1 MTASSSEIPFRPAPE
16 EKSAPPIVTVAE
28 VGAHEGKVVFV
39 KAAVA
44 GAEIGTASNGSSF
57 AKLELVDRTGT
68 IGAKKWDTPELPF
81 EAGEVIGVKAKVDS
95 WKGTP
100 QLVIESMRVLADDP
114 SEFVRASH
122 FSKAELDEYLDA
134 TLQLIGGEYG
144 VVVRSMFED
153 EAVRAKFLR
162 APAARRNH
170 HAYERGLAE
179 HVVSM
184 ARLADKVV
192 EHYATMYGHLDVS
205 IDRDLVT
212 AGVLLHDL
220 GKALEFERHGVAWET
235 NLDAELIGHISQCAT
250 MIHDACMATLAS
262 DDTRRRLL
270 HVVLAH
276 HGRLEFGSPVTPRL
290 IEAQIVHLIDMMDSR
305 FAMFVEALSGVEP
318 GEASEW
324 VRPLGGRVV
333 R

>member
-1 MTASSSEIPFRPAPE
+1 MTASSSEIPFEPAPD
-16 EKSAPPIVTVAE
+16 EKSGPPIVTVAD
-28 VGAHEGKVVFV
+28 VAAHDGRLVFV

-44 GAEIGTASNGSSF
+44 AAEIGTASNGSAF

-81 EAGEVIGVKAKVDS
+81 EAGDVIGVKARVDS
-95 WKGTP
+95 WKGTA
-100 QLVIESMRVLADDP
+100 QLVIESMRVLEEDP
-114 SEFVRASH
+114 SDFVRASH
-122 FSKAELDEYLDA
+122 FSQDELDEYLDA
-134 TLQLIGGEYG
+134 TLQLIGGECG
-144 VVVRSMFED
+144 EVVRSIFED
-153 EAVRAKFLR
+153 TSIRAKFLQ
-162 APAARRNH
+162 APAAQRNH

-184 ARLADKVV
+184 AKLADKVV
-192 EHYATMYGHLDVS
+192 EHYATMYQHLDVS
-205 IDRDLVT
+205 IDRDLVV

-220 GKALEFERHGVAWET
+220 GKALEFERDGVAWTT
-235 NLDAELIGHISQCAT
+235 NLDAELIRHIPQCAT

-276 HGRLEFGSPVTPRL
+276 HGRLEYGSPVVPKL
-290 IEAQIVHLIDMMDSR
+290 IEAQLVHLIDMMDSR
-305 FAMFVEALSGVEP
+305 FAMFVEALSGMEP
-318 GEASEW
+318 GDVSEW